1 MYDIS
6 ISLNAPGFENL
17 SKLKHDFHLTDLLC
31 PEHEN
36 QTDNKLFSCFDVE
49 YVHKYRD
56 LISK

>member
-6 ISLNAPGFENL
+6 IPLNAPVFENL
-17 SKLKHDFHLTDLLC
+17 SKLKHHFHLTDLLC

-56 LISK
+56 LITK

>member
-6 ISLNAPGFENL
+6 IPLNALVFENL
-17 SKLKHDFHLTDLLC
+17 PKLKHHFHLTDLPC

-49 YVHKYRD
+49 CVHKYRD
-56 LISK
+56 LITK